1 MRIDQKNKDY
11 ILDFYFNHLEI
22 VKFNLFGSWG
32 IQMEPQKEQQWR
44 ERERREKK
52 GLRSRFYYESIKIK

>member
-44 ERERREKK
+44 EREKRKEIQ
-52 GLRSRFYYESIKIK
+52 RSRFYYENIKIN